1 MTLNKSMGGSAYKSL
16 KDDYKANHDEKV
28 REVRVR
34 YDAGELRVPCI
45 SLQCIGYN
53 EELVAG
59 LNAQENG
66 SISQVTH
73 THGGILTN

>member
-1 MTLNKSMGGSAYKSL
+1 MGGSYKSL
-16 KDDYKANHDEKV
+16 KNDHKSTHDEKV
-28 REVRVR
+28 REIRIR

-59 LNAQENG
+59 LNTQAQG

-73 THGGILTN
+73 TFGDTLTT